1 MGQFTHVHVNFET
14 SQLIFPTI
22 MAWILALLGLA
33 ILITHRRSILASG
46 GYWRGIVQRLD
57 KIRFF
62 GTIVLMLIY
71 FSLMEPVGN
80 IWPNTGMGFLIC
92 SIPFVFLT
100 GLLYLHQR
108 GGRNLLPLLA
118 ASLIAPTL
126 VWWLFADLFYL
137 TLP

>member
-1 MGQFTHVHVNFET
+1 MGQLTHVKINFET

-22 MAWILALLGLA
+22 MACILGILGLA
-33 ILITHRRSILASG
+33 ILITHRREILASG
-46 GYWRGIVQRLD
+46 THWRRIAQGMD
-57 KIRFF
+57 KARFF

-71 FSLMEPVGN
+71 FSLMVPVGN

-100 GLLYLHQR
+100 GLLYLNERTSRHVAVL
-108 GGRNLLPLLA
+108 GVTALV
-118 ASLIAPTL
+118 APTI
-126 VWWLFADLFYL
+126 VWWLFADLFFL